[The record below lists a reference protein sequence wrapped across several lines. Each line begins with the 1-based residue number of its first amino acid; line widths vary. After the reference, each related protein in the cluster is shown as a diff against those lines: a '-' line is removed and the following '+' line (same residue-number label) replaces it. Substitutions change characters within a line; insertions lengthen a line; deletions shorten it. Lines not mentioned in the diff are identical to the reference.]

1 MLFRFVAVLALLV
14 ASTLAHAQ
22 GRIAVVN
29 LEEAILQTDSAQQRL
44 RDFEPANLLLK
55 IKPSLIA

>member
-14 ASTLAHAQ
+14 ASTVAHAQ

-29 LEEAILQTDSAQQRL
+29 LEEAILQTDYAQQRL
-44 RDFEPANLLLK
+44 RDFEAGEAFAEDK
-55 IKPSLIA
+55 S